1 MSAAPLVH
9 LTHAAVGS
17 VPFNPGLF
25 AEGPAA
31 SFHVER
37 AAGPWACPRSPVTPV
52 CLPLPAFGFCQ
63 SSQGLLKTPRPGA
76 GPLLILSALRPAPL
90 LLISPFLGAGQLAPW
105 QTVTP
110 QLSEGW
116 NAVDIRTPGPSPL
129 FFPDSLSLVH
139 HRFNLMARQTALSAD
154 E

>member
-1 MSAAPLVH
+1 MLHSLAPHTSSPGPVP
-9 LTHAAVGS
+9 S
-17 VPFNPGLF
+17 VQVSTEKRL
-25 AEGPAA
+25 
-31 SFHVER
+31 
-37 AAGPWACPRSPVTPV
+37 PWKGVAWPPEEPKQLSPLPV